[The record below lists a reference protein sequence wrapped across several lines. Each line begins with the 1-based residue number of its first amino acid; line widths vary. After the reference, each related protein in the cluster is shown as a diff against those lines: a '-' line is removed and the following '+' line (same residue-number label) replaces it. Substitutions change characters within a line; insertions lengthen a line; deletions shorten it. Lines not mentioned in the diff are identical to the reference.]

1 MANLKEL
8 RNRITS
14 IGSTMKITSAM
25 KMVSAA
31 KLKKAQDAIVQMRPY
46 ASKLTE
52 ILQKASSTLDS
63 SENAY
68 GEVRD
73 GNKVRLVVI
82 SSNRG
87 LCGGFNS
94 SVVKKAKSYMAAN
107 PAEYTIA
114 TVGKKAHDAFKN
126 DSRKVSSNTALWDE
140 ITFDGAK
147 QEAQALMDGFV
158 AGEFDKVVIVYNSFK
173 NAAVQEPQ
181 AEQFL
186 PIATEEQLG
195 TEAISDT
202 TQVMPLAIKEGV
214 KTNDARDSTEY
225 IYEPS
230 MEEILADLIPT
241 SLKTQFFA
249 ALLDANASEHGARM
263 TAMHKATDNAKALQG
278 DLKLEYNK
286 ARQAAITNEILEIVG
301 GADALAG

>member
-8 RNRITS
+8 RVRITS

-68 GEVRD
+68 GVVRD
-73 GNKVRLVVI
+73 TNRTRVVVI
-82 SSNRG
+82 TSNRG
-87 LCGGFNS
+87 LCGAFNS
-94 SVVKKAKSYMAAN
+94 SVVKKAKALMADSNDDFSIVA
-107 PAEYTIA
+107 I
-114 TVGKKAHDAFKN
+114 GKKAGDAFKDDARLVERN
-126 DSRKVSSNTALWDE
+126 PELWDN
-140 ITFDGAK
+140 IGF
-147 QEAQALMDGFV
+147 EAASEYAQKLMDGYL
-158 AGEFDKVVIVYNSFK
+158 AGEFDKVVLVYNAFR
-173 NAAVQEPQ
+173 NAAVQEPT
-181 AEQFL
+181 AEQML
-186 PIATEEQLG
+186 PISVEVDGLV
-195 TEAISDT
+195 DT
-202 TQVMPLAIKEGV
+202 T
-214 KTNDARDSTEY
+214 EY
-225 IYEPS
+225 LYEPTKS
-230 MEEILADLIPT
+230 EILEDLIPT

-249 ALLDANASEHGARM
+249 SLLDANASEHGARM

>member
-158 AGEFDKVVIVYNSFK
+158 AGEFDKVVILYNSFK

-186 PIATEEQLG
+186 PIAMEEKLGSTEV
-195 TEAISDT
+195 TDT
-202 TQVMPLAIKEGV
+202 
-214 KTNDARDSTEY
+214 TEY

-230 MEEILADLIPT
+230 MQEILADLIPT

>member
-8 RNRITS
+8 RNRIAS
-14 IGSTMKITSAM
+14 VGSTMKITSAM

-52 ILQKASSTLDS
+52 ILQKASGTLDA

-68 GEVRD
+68 GQVRES
-73 GNKVRLVVI
+73 NKVRLVI
-82 SSNRG
+82 ITSNRG

-94 SVVKKAKSYMAAN
+94 SIVKKAKSYIEAN
-107 PAEYTIA
+107 PADYTLSTI
-114 TVGKKAHDAFKN
+114 GKKGGEAFKH
-126 DSRKVSSNTALWDE
+126 DSRVSTRNTELWDD
-140 ITFDGAK
+140 ITFEGAK
-147 QEAQALMDGFV
+147 EQAQQLMDGFL
-158 AGEFDKVVIVYNSFK
+158 AGEFDKVVILYNTFK
-173 NAAVQEPQ
+173 NAAVQEPTV
-181 AEQFL
+181 EQFL
-186 PIATEEQLG
+186 PIAMDESAG
-195 TEAISDT
+195 HA
-202 TQVMPLAIKEGV
+202 
-214 KTNDARDSTEY
+214 DATEY
-225 IYEPS
+225 IYEPGKA
-230 MEEILADLIPT
+230 EILKDLIPT
-241 SLKTQFFA
+241 SLKTQLFA

-286 ARQAAITNEILEIVG
+286 ARQATITNEILEIVG

>member
-8 RNRITS
+8 RVRITS

-52 ILQKASSTLDS
+52 ILQKAASTLDS

-68 GEVRD
+68 GNVRD
-73 GNKVRLVVI
+73 TNRTRVVVI
-82 SSNRG
+82 TSNRG
-87 LCGGFNS
+87 LCGAFNS
-94 SVVKKAKSYMAAN
+94 SVVKKAKALMADSNDDFSIVA
-107 PAEYTIA
+107 
-114 TVGKKAHDAFKN
+114 VGKKAGDAFKDDARLVERN
-126 DSRKVSSNTALWDE
+126 PELWDN
-140 ITFDGAK
+140 IGFDAAS
-147 QEAQALMDGFV
+147 EYAQKLMDGYL
-158 AGEFDKVVIVYNSFK
+158 AGEFDKVVLVYNVFR
-173 NAAVQEPQ
+173 NAAVQEPTS
-181 AEQFL
+181 EQML
-186 PIATEEQLG
+186 PISMEVDG
-195 TEAISDT
+195 PVDT
-202 TQVMPLAIKEGV
+202 T
-214 KTNDARDSTEY
+214 EY
-225 IYEPS
+225 LYEPTKS
-230 MEEILADLIPT
+230 EILEDLIPT

-249 ALLDANASEHGARM
+249 SLLDANASEHGARM

>member
-8 RNRITS
+8 RVRITS

-68 GEVRD
+68 GVVRD
-73 GNKVRLVVI
+73 TNRTRVVVI
-82 SSNRG
+82 TSNRG
-87 LCGGFNS
+87 LCGAFNS
-94 SVVKKAKSYMAAN
+94 SVVKKAKALMADSNDDFSIVA
-107 PAEYTIA
+107 I
-114 TVGKKAHDAFKN
+114 GKKAGDAFKDDARLVERN
-126 DSRKVSSNTALWDE
+126 PELWDN
-140 ITFDGAK
+140 IGF
-147 QEAQALMDGFV
+147 EAASEYAQKLMDGYL
-158 AGEFDKVVIVYNSFK
+158 AGEFDKVVLVYNAFR
-173 NAAVQEPQ
+173 NAAVQEPT
-181 AEQFL
+181 AEQML
-186 PIATEEQLG
+186 PISMNVEG
-195 TEAISDT
+195 PVDT
-202 TQVMPLAIKEGV
+202 T
-214 KTNDARDSTEY
+214 EY
-225 IYEPS
+225 LYEPTKS
-230 MEEILADLIPT
+230 EILEDLIPT

-249 ALLDANASEHGARM
+249 SLLDANASEHGARM

>member
-140 ITFDGAK
+140 ITFEGAK
-147 QEAQALMDGFV
+147 QEAQALMEGFV
-158 AGEFDKVVIVYNSFK
+158 ASEFDKVVIVYNAFK

-186 PIATEEQLG
+186 PIAMEEKLSSTEV
-195 TEAISDT
+195 TDT
-202 TQVMPLAIKEGV
+202 
-214 KTNDARDSTEY
+214 TEY

-230 MEEILADLIPT
+230 MQEILADLIPT

-301 GADALAG
+301 GADALEG

>member
-8 RNRITS
+8 RVRITS

-68 GEVRD
+68 GVVRD
-73 GNKVRLVVI
+73 TNRTRVVVI
-82 SSNRG
+82 TSNRG
-87 LCGGFNS
+87 LCGAFNS
-94 SVVKKAKSYMAAN
+94 SVVKKAKALMADSNDDFSIVA
-107 PAEYTIA
+107 I
-114 TVGKKAHDAFKN
+114 GKKAGDAFKDDARLVERN
-126 DSRKVSSNTALWDE
+126 PELWDN
-140 ITFDGAK
+140 IGF
-147 QEAQALMDGFV
+147 EAASEYAQKLMDGYL
-158 AGEFDKVVIVYNSFK
+158 AGEFDKVVLVYNAFR
-173 NAAVQEPQ
+173 NAAVQEPT
-181 AEQFL
+181 AEQML
-186 PIATEEQLG
+186 PISVEVDG
-195 TEAISDT
+195 PVDT
-202 TQVMPLAIKEGV
+202 T
-214 KTNDARDSTEY
+214 EY
-225 IYEPS
+225 LYEPTKS
-230 MEEILADLIPT
+230 EILEDLIPT

-249 ALLDANASEHGARM
+249 SLLDANASEHGARM

>member
-1 MANLKEL
+1 
-8 RNRITS
+8 
-14 IGSTMKITSAM
+14 MKITSAM

-52 ILQKASSTLDS
+52 ILQKASGTLDA
-63 SENAY
+63 SENAF
-68 GEVRD
+68 GETRD
-73 GNKVRLVVI
+73 GKRVRLVVI
-82 SSNRG
+82 TSNRG
-87 LCGGFNS
+87 LCGAFNS
-94 SVVKKAKSYMAAN
+94 SVVKAAKLYMQNN
-107 PAEYTIA
+107 PAEYTIS
-114 TVGKKAHDAFKN
+114 TVGKKGGEAFKY
-126 DSRKVSSNTALWDE
+126 DKRLVSRNIGLWDD
-140 ITFDGAK
+140 ISFDGAK
-147 QEAQALMDGFV
+147 EEAQSLMNGFLSSDY
-158 AGEFDKVVIVYNSFK
+158 DKVVLVYNSFR
-173 NAAVQEPQ
+173 NAAVQEPT

-186 PIATEEQLG
+186 PIAMDEVVSEST
-195 TEAISDT
+195 DT
-202 TQVMPLAIKEGV
+202 
-214 KTNDARDSTEY
+214 TEY
-225 IYEPS
+225 IYEPGKA
-230 MEEILADLIPT
+230 EILKDLIPT

>member
-73 GNKVRLVVI
+73 GNKARLVVI

-158 AGEFDKVVIVYNSFK
+158 AGEFDKVVILYNSFK

-186 PIATEEQLG
+186 PIAMEEKLGSTEV
-195 TEAISDT
+195 TDT
-202 TQVMPLAIKEGV
+202 
-214 KTNDARDSTEY
+214 TEY

-230 MEEILADLIPT
+230 MQEILADLIPT

>member
-73 GNKVRLVVI
+73 GNRVRLVVI

-94 SVVKKAKSYMAAN
+94 SVVKKAKSYMVAN
-107 PAEYTIA
+107 PGEYTIA

-126 DSRKVSSNTALWDE
+126 DSRKVSSNTALWDDISFE
-140 ITFDGAK
+140 GAK
-147 QEAQALMDGFV
+147 QEAQSLMDGFV

-186 PIATEEQLG
+186 PIAMEEQLG
-195 TEAISDT
+195 TEEVVD
-202 TQVMPLAIKEGV
+202 
-214 KTNDARDSTEY
+214 NTEY

-230 MEEILADLIPT
+230 MQEILADLIPT

-263 TAMHKATDNAKALQG
+263 TAMHKATDNAKSLQG
-278 DLKLEYNK
+278 DLKLKYNQ

>member
-158 AGEFDKVVIVYNSFK
+158 AGEFDKVVILYNSFK

-181 AEQFL
+181 SEKFL
-186 PIATEEQLG
+186 PIAMEEKLGSTEV
-195 TEAISDT
+195 TDT
-202 TQVMPLAIKEGV
+202 
-214 KTNDARDSTEY
+214 TEY

-230 MEEILADLIPT
+230 MQEILADLIPT

>member
-14 IGSTMKITSAM
+14 VGSTMKITSAM

-52 ILQKASSTLDS
+52 ILQKASGTLDA

-68 GEVRD
+68 GQVRE
-73 GNKVRLVVI
+73 GNKVRLVI
-82 SSNRG
+82 ITSNRG

-94 SVVKKAKSYMAAN
+94 SIVKKAKSYMEAN
-107 PAEYTIA
+107 PADYTIS
-114 TVGKKAHDAFKN
+114 TIGKKGGEAFKY
-126 DSRKVSSNTALWDE
+126 DARLSTRNTELWDDINFE
-140 ITFDGAK
+140 GAK
-147 QEAQALMDGFV
+147 EQAQVLMDGFL
-158 AGEFDKVVIVYNSFK
+158 AGEFDKVVILYNAFK
-173 NAAVQEPQ
+173 NAAVQEPTV
-181 AEQFL
+181 EQFL
-186 PIATEEQLG
+186 PIAMDESEG
-195 TEAISDT
+195 PADT
-202 TQVMPLAIKEGV
+202 
-214 KTNDARDSTEY
+214 TEY
-225 IYEPS
+225 IYEPGKA
-230 MEEILADLIPT
+230 EILKDLIPT
-241 SLKTQFFA
+241 SLKTQLFA

>member
-8 RNRITS
+8 RVRITS

-68 GEVRD
+68 GVVRD
-73 GNKVRLVVI
+73 TNRTRVVVI
-82 SSNRG
+82 TSNRG
-87 LCGGFNS
+87 LCGAFNS
-94 SVVKKAKSYMAAN
+94 SVVKKAKALMADSNDDFSIVA
-107 PAEYTIA
+107 I
-114 TVGKKAHDAFKN
+114 GKKAGDAFKDDTRLVERN
-126 DSRKVSSNTALWDE
+126 PELWDN
-140 ITFDGAK
+140 IGF
-147 QEAQALMDGFV
+147 EAASEYAQKLMDGYL
-158 AGEFDKVVIVYNSFK
+158 AGEFDKVVLVYNAFR
-173 NAAVQEPQ
+173 NAAVQEPT
-181 AEQFL
+181 AEQML
-186 PIATEEQLG
+186 PISMEVDG
-195 TEAISDT
+195 PVDT
-202 TQVMPLAIKEGV
+202 T
-214 KTNDARDSTEY
+214 EY
-225 IYEPS
+225 LYEPTKS
-230 MEEILADLIPT
+230 EILEDLIPT

-249 ALLDANASEHGARM
+249 SLLDANASEHGARM

>member
-8 RNRITS
+8 RVRITS

-68 GEVRD
+68 GVVRD
-73 GNKVRLVVI
+73 TNRTRVVVI
-82 SSNRG
+82 TSNRG
-87 LCGGFNS
+87 LCGAFNS
-94 SVVKKAKSYMAAN
+94 SVVKKAKALMADSNDDFSIVA
-107 PAEYTIA
+107 I
-114 TVGKKAHDAFKN
+114 GKKAGDAFKDDTRLMERN
-126 DSRKVSSNTALWDE
+126 PELWDN
-140 ITFDGAK
+140 IGF
-147 QEAQALMDGFV
+147 EAASEYAQKLMDGYL
-158 AGEFDKVVIVYNSFK
+158 AGEFDKVVLVYNAFR
-173 NAAVQEPQ
+173 NAAVQEPT
-181 AEQFL
+181 AEQML
-186 PIATEEQLG
+186 PISMEVDG
-195 TEAISDT
+195 PVDT
-202 TQVMPLAIKEGV
+202 T
-214 KTNDARDSTEY
+214 EY
-225 IYEPS
+225 LYEPTKS
-230 MEEILADLIPT
+230 EILEDLIPT

-249 ALLDANASEHGARM
+249 SLLDANASEHGARM

>member
-52 ILQKASSTLDS
+52 ILQKASSTLDA
-63 SENAY
+63 SENAF
-68 GEVRD
+68 GEERE
-73 GNKVRLVVI
+73 GNKTRLVVI

-94 SVVKKAKSYMAAN
+94 SVVKKAKLYIEESG
-107 PAEYTIA
+107 EDITIA
-114 TVGKKAHDAFKN
+114 TVGKKAGEAFKY
-126 DSRKVSSNTALWDE
+126 DDRKVDGNIELWDNISFE
-140 ITFDGAK
+140 SATAYAEG
-147 QEAQALMDGFV
+147 LMAGYL
-158 AGEFDKVVIVYNSFK
+158 AGEYDKVVVVYNAFK
-173 NAAVQEPQ
+173 NAAVQEPT

-186 PIATEEQLG
+186 PIAMSGEEVG
-195 TEAISDT
+195 PVDT
-202 TQVMPLAIKEGV
+202 
-214 KTNDARDSTEY
+214 TEY

-230 MEEILADLIPT
+230 KEEILEDLIPT
-241 SLKTQFFA
+241 SLKTQLFA

-263 TAMHKATDNAKALQG
+263 TAMHKATDNAKELQG

>member
-8 RNRITS
+8 RVRITS

-68 GEVRD
+68 GVVRD
-73 GNKVRLVVI
+73 TNRTRVVVI
-82 SSNRG
+82 TSNRG
-87 LCGGFNS
+87 LCGAFNS
-94 SVVKKAKSYMAAN
+94 SVVKKAKALMADSNDNFSIVA
-107 PAEYTIA
+107 I
-114 TVGKKAHDAFKN
+114 GKKAGDAFKDDARLVERN
-126 DSRKVSSNTALWDE
+126 PELWDN
-140 ITFDGAK
+140 IGF
-147 QEAQALMDGFV
+147 EAASEYAQKLMDGYL
-158 AGEFDKVVIVYNSFK
+158 AGEFDKVVLVYNAFR
-173 NAAVQEPQ
+173 NAAVQEPT
-181 AEQFL
+181 AEQML
-186 PIATEEQLG
+186 PISMEVDG
-195 TEAISDT
+195 PVDT
-202 TQVMPLAIKEGV
+202 T
-214 KTNDARDSTEY
+214 EY
-225 IYEPS
+225 LYEPTKS
-230 MEEILADLIPT
+230 EILEDLIPT

-249 ALLDANASEHGARM
+249 SLLDANASEHGARM

>member
-52 ILQKASSTLDS
+52 ILQKASSTLDN

-73 GNKVRLVVI
+73 GNRVRMVVI

-94 SVVKKAKSYMAAN
+94 SVVKKAKSYMEAH
-107 PAEYTIA
+107 PGEYTIA
-114 TVGKKAHDAFKN
+114 TVGKKAHDAFKY
-126 DSRKVSSNTALWDE
+126 DSRKVSSNIELWDN
-140 ITFDGAK
+140 ITFEGAK
-147 QEAQALMDGFV
+147 QEAQTLMDGFI
-158 AGEFDKVVIVYNSFK
+158 AGEFDKVVILYNSFK

-186 PIATEEQLG
+186 PIAMEEKLG
-195 TEAISDT
+195 GEPEDT
-202 TQVMPLAIKEGV
+202 T
-214 KTNDARDSTEY
+214 EY
-225 IYEPS
+225 LYEPS
-230 MEEILADLIPT
+230 MQEILADLIPT

-263 TAMHKATDNAKALQG
+263 TAMHMATDNAKELQG

-301 GADALAG
+301 GADALEG

>member
-140 ITFDGAK
+140 ITFEGSK
-147 QEAQALMDGFV
+147 QEAQALMEGFV
-158 AGEFDKVVIVYNSFK
+158 AGEFDKVVVVYNAFK

-186 PIATEEQLG
+186 PIAMEEKLSSTEV
-195 TEAISDT
+195 TDT
-202 TQVMPLAIKEGV
+202 
-214 KTNDARDSTEY
+214 TEY

-230 MEEILADLIPT
+230 MQEILADLIPT

>member
-147 QEAQALMDGFV
+147 QEAQALMEGFV
-158 AGEFDKVVIVYNSFK
+158 AGEFDKVVIVYNAFK

-186 PIATEEQLG
+186 PIAMEEKLSSTEV
-195 TEAISDT
+195 TDT
-202 TQVMPLAIKEGV
+202 
-214 KTNDARDSTEY
+214 TEY

-230 MEEILADLIPT
+230 MQEILADLIPT

-263 TAMHKATDNAKALQG
+263 TAMHKTTDTAKALQG

>member
-63 SENAY
+63 RENAY

-73 GNKVRLVVI
+73 GNRVRLVVI

-94 SVVKKAKSYMAAN
+94 SVVKKAKSYMVAN
-107 PAEYTIA
+107 PGEYTIA

-126 DSRKVSSNTALWDE
+126 DSRKVSSNTALWDDISFE
-140 ITFDGAK
+140 GAK
-147 QEAQALMDGFV
+147 QEAQSLMDGFV

-186 PIATEEQLG
+186 PIAMEEQLG
-195 TEAISDT
+195 TEEVVD
-202 TQVMPLAIKEGV
+202 
-214 KTNDARDSTEY
+214 NTEY

-230 MEEILADLIPT
+230 MQEILADLIPT

>member
-8 RNRITS
+8 RVRITS

-68 GEVRD
+68 GVVRD
-73 GNKVRLVVI
+73 TNRTRVVVI
-82 SSNRG
+82 TSNRG
-87 LCGGFNS
+87 LCGAFNS
-94 SVVKKAKSYMAAN
+94 SVVKKAKALMADSNDDFSIVA
-107 PAEYTIA
+107 I
-114 TVGKKAHDAFKN
+114 GKKAGDAFKDDARLVERN
-126 DSRKVSSNTALWDE
+126 PELWDN
-140 ITFDGAK
+140 IGF
-147 QEAQALMDGFV
+147 EAASEYAQKLMDGYL
-158 AGEFDKVVIVYNSFK
+158 AGEFDKVVLVYNAFR
-173 NAAVQEPQ
+173 NAAVQEPT
-181 AEQFL
+181 AEQML
-186 PIATEEQLG
+186 PISMEVDGAV
-195 TEAISDT
+195 DT
-202 TQVMPLAIKEGV
+202 T
-214 KTNDARDSTEY
+214 EY
-225 IYEPS
+225 LYEPTKS
-230 MEEILADLIPT
+230 EILEDLIPT

-249 ALLDANASEHGARM
+249 SLLDANASEHGARM

>member
-1 MANLKEL
+1 MVNLKEL

-73 GNKVRLVVI
+73 GNRVRLVVI

-94 SVVKKAKSYMAAN
+94 SVVKKAKSYMVAN
-107 PAEYTIA
+107 PGEYTIA

-126 DSRKVSSNTALWDE
+126 DSRKVSSNTALWDDISFE
-140 ITFDGAK
+140 GAK
-147 QEAQALMDGFV
+147 QEAQSLMDGFV
-158 AGEFDKVVIVYNSFK
+158 AGKFDKVVIVYNSFK

-186 PIATEEQLG
+186 PIAMEEQLG
-195 TEAISDT
+195 TEEVVD
-202 TQVMPLAIKEGV
+202 
-214 KTNDARDSTEY
+214 NTEY

-230 MEEILADLIPT
+230 MQEILADLIPT

>member
-8 RNRITS
+8 RVRITS

-68 GEVRD
+68 GVIRD
-73 GNKVRLVVI
+73 TNRTRVVVI
-82 SSNRG
+82 TSNRG
-87 LCGGFNS
+87 LCGAFNS
-94 SVVKKAKSYMAAN
+94 SVVKKAKALMADSNDDLSIVA
-107 PAEYTIA
+107 I
-114 TVGKKAHDAFKN
+114 GKKAGDAFKDDARLVERN
-126 DSRKVSSNTALWDE
+126 PELWDN
-140 ITFDGAK
+140 IGF
-147 QEAQALMDGFV
+147 EAASEYAQKLMDGYL
-158 AGEFDKVVIVYNSFK
+158 AGEFDKVVLVYNAFR
-173 NAAVQEPQ
+173 NAAVQEPT
-181 AEQFL
+181 AEQML
-186 PIATEEQLG
+186 PISMDVEG
-195 TEAISDT
+195 PVDT
-202 TQVMPLAIKEGV
+202 T
-214 KTNDARDSTEY
+214 EY
-225 IYEPS
+225 LYEPTKS
-230 MEEILADLIPT
+230 EILEDLIPT

-249 ALLDANASEHGARM
+249 SLLDANASEHGARM

>member
-52 ILQKASSTLDS
+52 ILQKASSTLDN

-73 GNKVRLVVI
+73 GNRVRMVVI

-94 SVVKKAKSYMAAN
+94 SVVKKAKSYMEAQ
-107 PAEYTIA
+107 PGEYTIA
-114 TVGKKAHDAFKN
+114 TVGKKAHDAFKY
-126 DSRKVSSNTALWDE
+126 DSRKVSSNIELWDN
-140 ITFDGAK
+140 ITFEGAK
-147 QEAQALMDGFV
+147 QEAQTLMDGFI
-158 AGEFDKVVIVYNSFK
+158 AGEFDKVVILYNSFK

-186 PIATEEQLG
+186 PIAMEEKLG
-195 TEAISDT
+195 GEPEDT
-202 TQVMPLAIKEGV
+202 T
-214 KTNDARDSTEY
+214 EY
-225 IYEPS
+225 LYEPS
-230 MEEILADLIPT
+230 MQEILADLIPT

-263 TAMHKATDNAKALQG
+263 TAMHKATDNAKELQG

-301 GADALAG
+301 GADALEG